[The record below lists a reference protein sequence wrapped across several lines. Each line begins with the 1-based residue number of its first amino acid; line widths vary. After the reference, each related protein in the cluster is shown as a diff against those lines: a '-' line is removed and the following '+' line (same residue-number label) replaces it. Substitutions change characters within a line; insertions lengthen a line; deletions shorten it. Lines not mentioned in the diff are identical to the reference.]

1 MSKFLLSV
9 LCALTLSMPVSSQAK
24 QTRSPT
30 NCAAFAKSLVG
41 TWRIAGSGYFEEMSF
56 EQNEDGNVFNSWL
69 HHRPD
74 AFGKRWSVKGCNL
87 RIFDPEGNADFE
99 YNYTI
104 AAAGARRLVLVDRD
118 GGDVGKY
125 KRLGK

>member
-1 MSKFLLSV
+1 MKKTLLPTLFALLLV
-9 LCALTLSMPVSSQAK
+9 LPVSIDAK
-24 QTRSPT
+24 KSGSPP

-41 TWRIAGSGYFEEMSF
+41 TWLIAGSGFFEEMTF
-56 EQNEDGNVFNSWL
+56 EQNEEGNVFNSWL

-74 AFGKRWSVKGCNL
+74 VFGKRWTVIGCNL

-125 KRLGK
+125 KRFGK

>member
-1 MSKFLLSV
+1 MKTVLILALL
-9 LCALTLSMPVSSQAK
+9 LAPVSIDAK
-24 QTRSPT
+24 KLGSPP

-41 TWRIAGSGYFEEMSF
+41 TWLVTKSGFFEEMTF

-74 AFGKRWSVKGCNL
+74 KLGLRWSTTGCAL
-87 RIFDPEGNADFE
+87 RIYDPGGNPDFE
-99 YNYTI
+99 FNYTI
-104 AAAGARRLVLVDRD
+104 KSANARRLVLIDQN

-125 KRLGK
+125 KRFGG